1 MANEQH
7 DSQHGFRAISVHV
20 QWEARKENVV
30 SCAAQVSEFVHL
42 LEELSPAFSVWAQK
56 SQSRKAALQNSNLD
70 LNDTEVVTGL
80 LLRGRNRTDV
90 KPRTVIEELGF
101 SIGLWNKDAHEVSA
115 SLSIHCGCYS
125 KYVGNSIILE
135 FSPVLKKSV
144 VTTQCQ
150 IGILRGMIEIWK
162 PTTGAITRQAAGPH
176 PLGLPNEPTELQ
188 LAYFSVPN
196 HDDHPI
202 WRPSGK
208 VVELIGGGSL
218 WIDESVLPYFET

>member
-7 DSQHGFRAISVHV
+7 GSQYGFRDISLHV

-30 SCAAQVSEFVHL
+30 SCAVQVSEFAQL
-42 LEELSPAFSVWAQK
+42 LEESSPAFSVWAHK
-56 SQSRKAALQNSNLD
+56 ARSRKEALQNAKLD
-70 LNDTEVVTGL
+70 LNDTEKVTGL
-80 LLRGRNRTDV
+80 LMRGRNRTDV

-101 SIGLWNKDAHEVSA
+101 SIGLWNQDAHGISA
-115 SLSIHCGCYS
+115 SLSIHCGSYS
-125 KYVGNSIILE
+125 KYVGNSIIVE

-144 VTTQCQ
+144 VTAQCQ

-162 PTTGAITRQAAGPH
+162 PESGAIARRAARPH

-208 VVELIGGGSL
+208 LVESIGSGSL
-218 WIDESVLPYFET
+218 WIDESVLPHFEA